1 MTSKPVLRTPGTQP
15 AGQFPEF
22 SPRDDMQN
30 PIYLHDPGHQ
40 AALRR
45 HFGVPDTT
53 VILGEVPVGWNP
65 GQRQGLLIPDLLAA
79 FNVDRASVIARRGY
93 AIEEQA
99 KPPDFVLEIASPT
112 TGRNDYMEKRPGYAA
127 YGIPEYWRFDPSGGQ
142 YHEAHLAGDRLIEGQ
157 YQPIGITQVD
167 ELHYW
172 GHSAALGLDLCW
184 EDGQLRWYDPVVQRY
199 LRTFD
204 ETEDERDAER
214 RGRLAAEERVRE
226 LEAEV
231 ERLRG

>member
-1 MTSKPVLRTPGTQP
+1 MTSKPVSRTPATQP

-22 SPRDDMQN
+22 PPRDDMQN

-45 HFGVPDTT
+45 HFGAPDTT

-65 GQRQGLLIPDLLAA
+65 SQRQGLLIPDLLAA
-79 FNVDRASVIARRGY
+79 FNVDRARVIARRGY
-93 AIEEQA
+93 AIEEQG

-112 TGRNDYMEKRPGYAA
+112 TGRTDYTEKRTGYAA

-142 YHEAHLAGDRLIEGQ
+142 YHEAHLAGDRLIDGQ
-157 YQPIGITQVD
+157 YQPIGITRVD
-167 ELHYW
+167 ELRYW

-184 EDGQLRWYDPVVQRY
+184 EDGQLRWFDPVAQSY

-204 ETEDERDAER
+204 ETDDERDAER
-214 RGRLAAEERVRE
+214 RGRLAAEERIRE
-226 LEAEV
+226 LETEV
-231 ERLRG
+231 KRLRG

>member
-1 MTSKPVLRTPGTQP
+1 MTSKPVSRTPATQP

-45 HFGVPDTT
+45 HFGAPDTT

-65 GQRQGLLIPDLLAA
+65 SQRQGLLIPDLLAA

-93 AIEEQA
+93 AIEEQG

-112 TGRNDYMEKRPGYAA
+112 TGRNDYTEKRTGYAA

-157 YQPIGITQVD
+157 YQPIGITRVD
-167 ELHYW
+167 ELRYW
-172 GHSAALGLDLCW
+172 GHSTALGLDLCW
-184 EDGQLRWYDPVVQRY
+184 EDGQLRWFDPASQSY

-204 ETEDERDAER
+204 ETDDERDAER

-231 ERLRG
+231 QRLRG